1 MVATTHTFRAR
12 TEDATARIAEA
23 IASVAD
29 VGDLIT
35 LSGELGAGKTS
46 FVRSAI
52 RWLAGDP
59 ERSIASPTFALAQVH
74 DDLVISVTHA
84 DFYRLE
90 TPEDAREL
98 ALEEALETGVVFVEW
113 PDKGDLPTLAT
124 FSIAIQPGEDETD
137 RRIVV
142 TADETAAS
150 RLERLTAV
158 RDFLASAGWGEA
170 RRCRLQGDAST
181 RRYEKLS
188 GAEQAILMDSPR
200 QPDGQPIRDGLPYSR
215 LAHLAESITP
225 FIAVANW
232 LAERGLSVPAV
243 GAYDLDQGLAVLSDL
258 GAVGLVDDAGT
269 PIAPRYE
276 AAVGVLTE
284 LHRCAAPKTVTIADQ
299 AHAISAYDRDVMM
312 VEVELF
318 ADWFA
323 PAAIPQFD
331 TSMRDDLLDAWRSA
345 LTALPD
351 TPPVLVLRDYH
362 SANLMWRDGS
372 SDIERIAVID
382 FQDALAGHPAYD
394 VVSLC
399 QDARTTVP
407 PALEAALL
415 DRYRHLAEPPDWTA
429 FETAYALLGAQR
441 ATKILGIFVRLHR
454 RDRKPDYLRHLTRV
468 GIYLGRDLA
477 HPALAP
483 VASWLSDALNCE
495 DIDRALLAA
504 CERIET
510 DAI

>member
-1 MVATTHTFRAR
+1 MAATTQTFRAG
-12 TEDATARIAEA
+12 TEEATARIAEA
-23 IASVAD
+23 IASVVV

-35 LSGELGAGKTS
+35 LSGDLGAGKTS
-46 FVRSAI
+46 FVRAAI
-52 RWLAGDP
+52 RWLASDP
-59 ERSIASPTFALAQVH
+59 ERSVASPTFALAQVH
-74 DDLVISVTHA
+74 DDLFIPVTHA

-90 TPEDAREL
+90 TPGDAREL
-98 ALEEALETGVVFVEW
+98 ALDEALETGAVFVEW
-113 PDKGDLPTLAT
+113 PDKGDLPAPAT
-124 FSIAIQPGEDETD
+124 FSISIEPGEDETD
-137 RRIVV
+137 RQIIV

-158 RDFLASAGWGEA
+158 CDFLTSAGWADA

-188 GAEQAILMDSPR
+188 GAERAILMDSPR
-200 QPDGQPIRDGLPYSR
+200 QPDGLPIRNGLPYSR
-215 LAHLAESITP
+215 LAYLAESITP

-232 LAERGLSVPAV
+232 LAEQHLSVPTFS
-243 GAYDLDQGLAVLSDL
+243 AYDLDQGLAIISDL
-258 GAVGLVDDAGT
+258 GDVGLVDDTGR
-269 PIAPRYE
+269 PIAARYE
-276 AAVGVLTE
+276 AAIAVLAE
-284 LHRCAAPKTVTIADQ
+284 LHRHAAPEAVTIDGRV
-299 AHAISAYDRDVMM
+299 HPINAYDR
-312 VEVELF
+312 EVQLTEIELF

-323 PAAIPQFD
+323 PTAIPQFD
-331 TSMRDDLLDAWRSA
+331 TSMRNDLLDAWRAA
-345 LTALPD
+345 LGALPD

-362 SANLMWRDGS
+362 SVNLMWRERPT
-372 SDIERIAVID
+372 DIERIALID

-407 PALEAALL
+407 PTLETALL
-415 DRYRHLAEPPDWTA
+415 DHYRRQAQPPDWAA

-454 RDRKPDYLRHLTRV
+454 RDGKPDYLRHLTRV
-468 GIYLGRDLA
+468 GTYLGRDLA

-483 VASWLSDALNCE
+483 VASWLRGALDCE
-495 DIDRALLAA
+495 DIEGALVTA

-510 DAI
+510 GAI